1 MAWSPQ
7 QPIVA
12 ADQAKDSYY
21 CLKLFFAVQNAGG
34 SLKLTTGLLLL
45 LTDILEEMKQNLS
58 SLCEIAIYVNLR
70 VPSWFYYLN
79 N

>member
-21 CLKLFFAVQNAGG
+21 CLQLFFAVQNAGG
-34 SLKLTTGLLLL
+34 SLKLTTGLL

-70 VPSWFYYLN
+70 VPLWFYYLN